1 MLSDVNELPQAQEDG
16 CQALIEPGC
25 WFRIGGGGTCFGF
38 APATAA
44 GSEQEWFDHARS
56 LRMRTQFRAAGT
68 GVVIRQWLENRGTQ
82 ASPSLDCI
90 EPLRL
95 VFNHP
100 SDQWQHMFA
109 HGDTGESYWPT
120 NAFCVHEVTRLRGS
134 LTMESHPGGR
144 PSQLHL
150 PLLISTTAHHGG
162 ETGLFCG
169 LEWSGE
175 WYWRWESLDEGRRC
189 QLLGGVKVSGLR
201 LEAGEMLE
209 LPPVHLGFFKG
220 DATAGT
226 NVLRR
231 YLYQHVCPRH
241 DGKPMIPRVSYNH
254 WVGIYNDYDVGLI
267 QKQAQHA
274 AALGV
279 EIFVLDAAWFQ
290 GDFPDGV
297 GNWDDADVNRRKFPE
312 GLKPLADF
320 VRHLGMGFGLWFEP
334 ERAVEGTTVLRQ
346 HPEWMVPVPSRGK
359 SSFHLNLAQPEAQDY
374 LIKMVGE
381 WIERLGLAWIKWDYN
396 IEPRP
401 FWNRVDPSG
410 KIQFAYMTG
419 LYRVLD
425 TLMGK
430 YPQCVVEQCASGGR
444 RLDIGTMKR
453 AHTFWISDETHDPLN
468 CRLMQARANRFLP
481 GHLLSS
487 AVMVARGRGDMGFDD
502 AAVLSRMM
510 GWLSFCGDIASWSD
524 ALTGRMAQWV
534 RVFKA
539 MRHLV
544 VRDFYQLLPMPRTLE
559 DWHALQFVSPAKD
572 EAVIFVFAGI
582 TGGSQ
587 KVKLRQLDPEANYRL
602 ARQPGGAPRTEPGR
616 QLMEEGLR
624 IVLNPAEGA
633 LWHLGVVDE

>member
-1 MLSDVNELPQAQEDG
+1 MPDNLGGGMV
-16 CQALIEPGC
+16 EPGC
-25 WFRIGGGGTCFGF
+25 WFRVGSGGTHF
-38 APATAA
+38 AFARTVATNDGEDWLDQA
-44 GSEQEWFDHARS
+44 HA
-56 LRMRTQFRAAGT
+56 LRMQTRFGKAAA
-68 GVVIRQWLENRGTQ
+68 GVVIRRRLEHRGTRV
-82 ASPSLDCI
+82 SPPIDLI
-90 EPLRL
+90 EPLHL
-95 VFNHP
+95 VFGAP
-100 SDQWQHMFA
+100 SEQWRHLYA
-109 HGDTGESYWPT
+109 NGGTTERYYPAS
-120 NAFCVHEVTRLRGS
+120 AFCTHEVTRLHGS
-134 LTMESHPGGR
+134 LMIESHPEGR
-144 PSQLHL
+144 SSNLHL
-150 PLLISTTAHHGG
+150 PLLISTTAHRGG

-175 WYWRWESLDEGRRC
+175 WYWRWESLDGGRRC
-189 QLLGGVKVSGLR
+189 QLVGGVKVNGLR
-201 LEAGEMLE
+201 LEPGEVLE
-209 LPPVHLGFFKG
+209 LPPVHLGFFTG
-220 DATAGT
+220 GLWAGT
-226 NVLRR
+226 NALRR
-231 YLYQHVCPRH
+231 YLYEQVCPRYE
-241 DGKPMIPRVSYNH
+241 GRPVVPRVSYNH
-254 WVGIYNDYDVGLI
+254 WGGIYNDYDIDLMRRE
-267 QKQAQHA
+267 AQRA

-312 GLKPLADF
+312 GLEPLADF

-346 HPEWMVPVPSRGK
+346 HPEWLVPVPSRGK

-374 LIKMVGE
+374 LIKMVSG

-481 GHLLSS
+481 GHLLNS
-487 AVMVARGRGDMGFDD
+487 AVMVARGRGDIGFDD
-502 AAVLSRMM
+502 AAVLGRMM
-510 GWLSFCGDIASWSD
+510 GWLSFYGDIASWSD

-544 VRDFYQLLPMPRTLE
+544 VRDFYQLLPMPRALE

-602 ARQPGGAPRTEPGR
+602 ARQPGGAPRTIPGG

-624 IVLNPAEGA
+624 IVLNPDEGA